1 VPRAE
6 IGGAPFD
13 RMRESAATALTSL
26 AAVATLWFRRRSVL
40 DLWLMVVMCAY
51 AIEIVLVSFPVPA
64 RFTVG
69 WYGGW
74 VLGLFSASLVL
85 IVLLVEIAAVYAGLL
100 NALVAQRT
108 EREARLLTGNAVA
121 AMIAHEIKQPLITIT
136 ARAQAGLRW
145 LDRPAPEVDQA
156 RESFRQI
163 APNGLH
169 TGQVIDRVRTVF
181 RRDAQSRIV
190 LDADLLIADVLA
202 CLRSDLRRHRIFVHT
217 EPEPDLPAVA
227 GDPTRLRQ
235 VLVNLVTNA
244 IDAMAETTG
253 SRTLSVRAA
262 LRDGRVRISVAD
274 TGPGIAPED
283 ADRIFNPLFTT
294 KPDGK
299 GIGLAICRSIVE
311 DHDGR
316 LWIVPNTPQGA
327 VFHVALPAAGVGAD

>member
-1 VPRAE
+1 LVVGSNPTARASFSRCYGILSEPRHGVVFGKVHAYHSAFVPIAGEGYAGTAEFALQSIQTFGRYVELGRPRAGFDVGAELCKVPRAE

-136 ARAQAGLRW
+136 ARAQAG
-145 LDRPAPEVDQA
+145 
-156 RESFRQI
+156 
-163 APNGLH
+163 
-169 TGQVIDRVRTVF
+169 
-181 RRDAQSRIV
+181 
-190 LDADLLIADVLA
+190 
-202 CLRSDLRRHRIFVHT
+202 
-217 EPEPDLPAVA
+217 
-227 GDPTRLRQ
+227 
-235 VLVNLVTNA
+235 
-244 IDAMAETTG
+244 
-253 SRTLSVRAA
+253 
-262 LRDGRVRISVAD
+262 
-274 TGPGIAPED
+274 
-283 ADRIFNPLFTT
+283 
-294 KPDGK
+294 
-299 GIGLAICRSIVE
+299 
-311 DHDGR
+311 
-316 LWIVPNTPQGA
+316 
-327 VFHVALPAAGVGAD
+327 